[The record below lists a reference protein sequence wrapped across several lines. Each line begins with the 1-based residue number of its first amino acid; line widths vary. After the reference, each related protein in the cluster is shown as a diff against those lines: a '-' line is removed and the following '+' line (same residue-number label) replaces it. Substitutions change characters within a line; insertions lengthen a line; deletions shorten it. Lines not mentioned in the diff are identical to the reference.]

1 MMDPPYSGSKM
12 VARATGSRAVRVPR
26 EIEHPF
32 RYGSRWVE
40 VETPR
45 GAEFQEVPLTLE
57 DLFDPQEGDHV
68 THSILHG
75 NIISESKE
83 MIRQAFRSR
92 GRTDVLVCDDVKML
106 WKDPDLSQIGPDL
119 AVIPGIEDTT
129 LRRDSFNE
137 KKEGT
142 GPVFVLEVISKSTAD
157 FDYKDKPSIYRKAE
171 VKECFLLD
179 PLLKPWKLLG
189 RRLHPRT
196 GHYRK
201 IRPDKQGRVRSESLG
216 LYFAIAPEGD
226 RLILVDVATDEELRG
241 LGEEVEAR
249 QAAES
254 KAEAEAEAR
263 RAAESKAEIEAEARR
278 AAQSKAEAE
287 AEARRIAEAEKQ
299 KLTAE
304 IERLQA
310 RFRDH

>member
-12 VARATGSRAVRVPR
+12 EARATGGSIARVPR
-26 EIEHPF
+26 ETEDPF
-32 RYGSRWVE
+32 RYGSRWIE

-45 GAEFQEVPLTLE
+45 GKKLQEVPLTLN
-57 DLFDPQEGDHV
+57 DLFDPQEGDLV

-75 NIISESKE
+75 NIISEVKE

-106 WKDPDLSQIGPDL
+106 WKDSGLPQIGPDL

-142 GPVFVLEVISKSTAD
+142 GPIFVLEVISKSTGT
-157 FDYKDKPSIYRKAE
+157 FDYKDKPSIYRQAM

-179 PLLKPWKLLG
+179 PLKTPWKLLG
-189 RRLHPRT
+189 RRLHPGTR
-196 GHYRK
+196 HYRK
-201 IRPDKQGRVRSESLG
+201 IRADKQGRVRSETLD

-226 RLILVDVATDEELRG
+226 RLVLVDVTTGEELRG

-249 QAAES
+249 QAAELRATREGEARQTAES

-263 RAAESKAEIEAEARR
+263 RAAEAENR
-278 AAQSKAEAE
+278 
-287 AEARRIAEAEKQ
+287 
-299 KLTAE
+299 KLTEE
-304 IERLQA
+304 IERLRAQILD
-310 RFRDH
+310 R